1 MSTEHRAGVIPLP
14 HPARVAGDVVRMI
27 LATSSDEDPADRR
40 AVARSVIDL
49 WRRNGLR
56 GPSGAGVGGIRWGD
70 GWMVAPVCLT
80 GAWVGELGPDKE
92 AAGHTAAQHRC

>member
-1 MSTEHRAGVIPLP
+1 MSTGHLADAIPLP

-40 AVARSVIDL
+40 AVARSVIDV

-56 GPSGAGVGGIRWGD
+56 GASGAGVGGIRWGG

-80 GAWVGELGPDKE
+80 CAWVGELGPDDE